1 MSANQLIRNLNK
13 LGKGAKKAIAQ
24 GVFMT
29 AQQVR
34 TTAVKSIQSQSAG
47 ETVTR
52 FSQGGNEYSHVAS
65 RPGDAPNTDTGALVR
80 SIAVEPPLPAE
91 TMFVGSGIDYALWLE
106 TGTRRM
112 RPRPWLM
119 PAVDANRA
127 KLNDNIAKA
136 VKRMVQNVGK

>member
-1 MSANQLIRNLNK
+1 MSANDLIRNLNR
-13 LGKGAKKAIAQ
+13 LGRNSKKAIAQ

-34 TTAVKSIQSQSAG
+34 TAAVKSIQEQSQG

-52 FSQGGNEYSHVAS
+52 ISQAGNEYSHVTS

-80 SIAVEPPLPAE
+80 SIAVEPPMPAE

-119 PAVDANRA
+119 PAVDAHRS

-136 VKRMVQNVGK
+136 VRRMLRNVG